1 MLHSSRLC
9 LFKLPFLRLQSKYQR
24 HIMLGVVACL
34 WPATSKGW
42 NTNSAFVSSFPL
54 ITSQVSQDL
63 EGAEPSVPDQRSWL
77 WHIQDEKLLF
87 TQLMFTSCSLHPLV
101 TAKHKWI
108 QFASRNYNV
117 MLHFCLY
124 SPSQSIIC
132 FVFLAASE
140 MNYIYWINQ
149 CRASIWTGNSETAQ
163 RHGESSNSERS
174 DLSPFPSSC
183 TSTDLRVPKCH
194 SCLLQQLANW

>member
-1 MLHSSRLC
+1 M
-9 LFKLPFLRLQSKYQR
+9 PFQVPFPAFAVQIQETHNAGGHGLL
-24 HIMLGVVACL
+24 VASHL
-34 WPATSKGW
+34 KGLEHEL
-42 NTNSAFVSSFPL
+42 SFCFIFSTHYL
-54 ITSQVSQDL
+54 QVSQDL

-117 MLHFCLY
+117 ILHFCLY
-124 SPSQSIIC
+124 SPNQSIIC

-149 CRASIWTGNSETAQ
+149 SRASIWTGNSETTQ
-163 RHGESSNSERS
+163 CHGESSNSKRS
-174 DLSPFPSSC
+174 DFSPCPSSC

-194 SCLLQQLANW
+194 SCLLQQLGNW